1 MNDKQNIVNA
11 VIGIVIGATAYEKQ
25 NGELSIT
32 REDILSTKRNG
43 DNVGMVRCI
52 LCRMML
58 LLGFTKESIADIL
71 NRKIETINDMLQRGN
86 IYEETSFVYRV
97 AYNEAERKCRALM
110 QDE

>member
-11 VIGIVIGATAYEKQ
+11 VINIVISCTAYEKP
-25 NGELSIT
+25 NGQISIS

-58 LLGFTKESIADIL
+58 LLGFTKESIADTL
-71 NRKIETINDMLQRGN
+71 NRTVETINDMLQRGY
-86 IYEETSFVYRV
+86 IYEETSYVYRV
-97 AYNEAERKCRALM
+97 AQKECEGKIKELM
-110 QDE
+110 LNN